1 MEKDQYSTIHYSK
14 IMHREFSAVLL
25 PSVLM
30 LEPNDNSLLSSL
42 RSGIFIFPA
51 CLLEINKSSPHF
63 REFLKLS
70 WIYRR
75 KTEVS
80 KETIIY

>member
-30 LEPNDNSLLSSL
+30 LEP
-42 RSGIFIFPA
+42 GIFIFPA